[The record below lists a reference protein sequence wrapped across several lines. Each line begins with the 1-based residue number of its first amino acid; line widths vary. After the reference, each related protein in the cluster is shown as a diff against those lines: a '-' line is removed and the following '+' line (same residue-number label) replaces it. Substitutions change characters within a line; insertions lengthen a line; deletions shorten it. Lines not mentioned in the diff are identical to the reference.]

1 MTKLL
6 IAKNAKHCARGARGQ
21 GGGGGTLGLEIIE
34 NECKSA

>member
-6 IAKNAKHCARGARGQ
+6 FAKNAKHCARGARGQ
-21 GGGGGTLGLEIIE
+21 GGGGTLGLEIIE